1 MLEQINFIE
10 TQLNE
15 LEIQITT
22 MLFEENQV
30 ITTIPGIGNILGAI
44 IISEIGDISRFDSAS
59 KLVAFAGL
67 DVSVKQSGEF
77 TGTKNKISKRGS
89 PYLRRAIWSA
99 ASRAVFC
106 DPVLSD
112 YYQSLRARGKH
123 HLTAVG
129 AVARKLCNIIFAV
142 LRDNKPYHPMHN

>member
-1 MLEQINFIE
+1 ML
-10 TQLNE
+10 L
-15 LEIQITT
+15 
-22 MLFEENQV
+22 EENQV

-44 IISEIGDISRFDSAS
+44 IISEIGNISRFDSAS

-77 TGTKNKISKRGS
+77 IGTQNKISKRGS
-89 PYLRRAIWSA
+89 PYLRRAIWTA
-99 ASRAVFC
+99 ASRAAFC

-112 YYQSLRARGKH
+112 YYQSLRTRGKH

-142 LRDNKPYHPMHN
+142 LRDNKPYQPMPKN